1 MLSILAISRSILATT
16 PLRWQQLMDN
26 LPADL
31 LAQRPAPAEWS
42 AVECLVHLL
51 DTEQF
56 VFPARVGAF
65 LAGQDFSAFN
75 PETQGNKFLPGD
87 NPQALL
93 ERFTRL
99 RGESLDL
106 LASLKPADMPR
117 SARHAELGP
126 VTLEQ
131 MLHEWVGHD
140 LDHTIQAERAIMQP
154 FIAGC
159 GPWQVYFTA
168 NRIA

>member
-1 MLSILAISRSILATT
+1 MLSILATSRSILATT

-65 LAGQDFSAFN
+65 LAGQDFPAFN
-75 PETQGNKFLPGD
+75 PGTQGNKFMPGD
-87 NPQALL
+87 NTQALL
-93 ERFTRL
+93 ERFIRL

-106 LASLKPADMPR
+106 LARLTPADMPR
-117 SARHAELGP
+117 NARHAELGP

-131 MLHEWVGHD
+131 MLNEWVGHD
-140 LDHTIQAERAIMQP
+140 LDHMIQAERAIMQP